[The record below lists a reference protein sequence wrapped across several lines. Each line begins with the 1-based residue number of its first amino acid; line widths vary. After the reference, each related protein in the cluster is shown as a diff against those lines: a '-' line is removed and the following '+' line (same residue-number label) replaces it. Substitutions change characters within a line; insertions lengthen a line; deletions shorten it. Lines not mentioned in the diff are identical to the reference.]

1 VAVLVGV
8 CGVVLGAVTGGTVDE
23 GTADV
28 ALGTAPVGTV
38 STAAGAVV
46 VVVSIVFERASL
58 AGAELPPQPAATPLP
73 APSAR
78 TASTAARRGV
88 EMEEV
93 DGIAL
98 YG

>member
-1 VAVLVGV
+1 VVVGV
-8 CGVVLGAVTGGTVDE
+8 WGVVLGAVTGGTVDE

-28 ALGTAPVGTV
+28 ALGTASAGTV
-38 STAAGAVV
+38 STAAGAV

-58 AGAELPPQPAATPLP
+58 AGAELPPQPAAIPLP